1 MKQAIGCAAALVM
14 MASLAQAG
22 GVERTR
28 QSVGILFEKGNLVEL
43 SFGAVGASVSGT
55 GVAVTPG
62 AASGDMTDTY
72 FQTGLAYK
80 RDLNDRLAFA
90 LIFDQPFGANVTYPA
105 ASGYYAGGATAELR
119 SSAVTAVLKYTTD
132 TNFSLYGGA
141 RYQTL
146 MAQAS
151 VPFVASYTGT
161 SSTDGSFG
169 YVVGAAYEKP
179 EIALRVA
186 LTYNSA
192 IDHDWSV
199 VETGPVPG
207 TPPLT
212 VSTPESV
219 NLDVQSG
226 IAKDT
231 LLFGS
236 VRWVNWSDFAI
247 SPTGYLAATGV
258 SLVAFRE
265 DTVTYTLGIGRK
277 FNENWSGAVSLMHE
291 PQVGGHASN
300 LGPKDGA
307 TGVTLG
313 LTYKKNNMEITGG
326 LSFVDIGDATTT
338 LSTIAPVTAGSFTNN
353 TAIAAGLRLRYRF

>member
-1 MKQAIGCAAALVM
+1 MIYAIKGATALTL

-22 GVERTR
+22 GVERSK
-28 QSVGILFEKGNLVEL
+28 QSVGILFEQGSLVEL
-43 SFGAVGASVSGT
+43 SFGAVDASVSGV

-62 AASGDMTDTY
+62 ASSGDMTDTY
-72 FQTGLAYK
+72 YQTGLAYK
-80 RDLNDRLAFA
+80 RDLNESLAFA
-90 LIFDQPFGANVTYPA
+90 VIFDQPFGADVSYPTG
-105 ASGYYAGGATAELR
+105 SGYFAGGATAELD
-119 SSAVTAVLKYTTD
+119 SKAITALLKYKTA
-132 TNFSLYGGA
+132 NNISVFGGL

-151 VPFVASYTGT
+151 VPFVAGYTGT
-161 SSTDGSFG
+161 SSEDGGFG

-192 IDHDWSV
+192 IDHNWSV

-207 TPPLT
+207 TTPLT
-212 VSTPESV
+212 VSTPQSV

-247 SPTGYLAATGV
+247 SPTGYMAATGA

-265 DTVTYTLGIGRK
+265 DTVTYTLGVGRK
-277 FNENWSGAVSLMHE
+277 FNENWSGAVSLMYE

-307 TGVTLG
+307 TGVTVG
-313 LTYKKNNMEITGG
+313 LTYKKDKMEITGG
-326 LSFVDIGDATTT
+326 LSLVEVGDATTT
-338 LSTIAPVTAGSFTNN
+338 LTTIAPVTAGNFTGN
-353 TAIAAGLRLRYRF
+353 TAVGAGLRIRYRF